1 MSQASHLIM
10 QAEQAMQA
18 YEWEK
23 AQALYQQALAVDP
36 NTPHAELGLRH
47 AQQAVTKEVEL
58 EERIVAADALLAAGQ
73 YQEAAREYPR
83 IMEYAV
89 DTPRILKFHTRLE
102 QGRNQAKDLEAW
114 RERVH
119 RTLQEAQ
126 ALKAK
131 GNVDAAAKKAEEML
145 HQLPQTPIYVRLTA
159 ALEKVRDDAIQQG
172 DQLSLLNKAMEV
184 LRANDFERGIELLE
198 MIPANS
204 PAAAQA
210 QRMLN
215 QAHGY
220 KRDEDRD
227 LGAIDTAVAEGRL
240 TDAWAELENRRE
252 RYAKF
257 PRWQRLYLQAGT
269 GYGRTLLEEGRQL
282 NARRDFTQAGKRF
295 ESAQAVFEKVLALY
309 PAHPDAQALRDECAD
324 LTAIAAFEAQAQADE
339 IANQRDTALAAWKQ
353 AQQRLDYAK
362 GEGRDYAA
370 ARAVVEVELNRLD
383 EEIKRI
389 RMEERALRDAESLWE
404 HNHLAEA
411 RQRYAETLD
420 ALLPEHQK
428 QAAEGL
434 RRVEAKI
441 RQFDTLLARGNGLSD
456 PIAASHAYQEAYE
469 LWAEGP
475 EVGLRL
481 ETALVNACET
491 ALAAGRAT
499 EAVGYG
505 QHAMVLNPDNREA
518 KRCVDK
524 AGVKPRVEAALE
536 NVRNSLTALQR
547 QDEMHTADLLP
558 LLNELETVLREA
570 GPWPDL
576 CTQLEALHR
585 DIKSLREQWQHY
597 EQHYE
602 RALRHRD
609 TGEWRDALEA
619 LDEGIASLGNNTPSS
634 VRNLRST
641 WERLAKAIEHGE
653 REATAALEK
662 ARAAYDAAADV
673 EHLSDLGDALEVVW
687 RELEPAQKRLENMK
701 EQVQAADAQFPTAMT
716 DLQKQ
721 IVELNARA
729 TAAIEAVTAFSA
741 SDGLLKIQEAI
752 KMRTSDPTL
761 EAVQAQLKARAGEML
776 AGIKQQAQTAIQ
788 AGDLTEAE
796 EKLRQ
801 VRELDPGD
809 AETAQHYAEI
819 RQRRALE
826 EKLRQ
831 IERDADSKLASNSPA
846 DAMKTLR
853 QGLNAVLEPEVNLP
867 ARAREILSTLVALG
881 DRDDGLALGQ
891 AENWQTAQDLT
902 AKLGNLRSE
911 NWVAGRAVPLLDQ
924 WIRLARDNALRGV
937 VASAA
942 QLGNLLQAYRA
953 AAAYLKAHPTEQ
965 FAIQQLT
972 ERQESLINQLNDSA
986 NKRIHRAQ
994 TALDDGDFEIALR
1007 NLSDIE
1013 ADFYQPIEQ
1022 EFPGLLDGYD
1032 EVQAVRDDV
1041 VHLQAEAEK
1050 LQTLYTQ
1057 TQPQLDTARQA
1068 YQNSEWDAAE
1078 KALEALPELKDVVP
1092 DLYAQVETLRAQ
1104 VAKGRKDSAR
1114 TQVQTAMSRIETGR
1128 NLATTTEQLDTY
1140 LDELQ
1145 GLQSKINLQ
1154 LLDVDERNR
1163 YFSLL
1168 TEVRDQR
1175 EALAAGAMWEEKIAG
1190 CLAEGNYQEALNALD
1205 EALAVTREAA
1215 RIVDL
1220 KSRRNRIAQQAQEQ
1234 AERAMLFAQGQAL
1247 FAEGKYVEAR
1257 AQFTQAQQKGTEV
1270 TEWLNAAR
1278 AGALLISARRMWEE
1292 ERDGENALADLDE
1305 LADIAEGNLHTDPI
1319 TEEARRLRRKI
1330 KNALEGTL
1338 EIQRALGEVRRLLL
1352 DNDFQAA
1359 RASMQKLLERE
1370 PKNKEALALQMLIDA
1385 REAQVAGEHSRA
1397 LSAIETVLGMMPEF
1411 PEALRMKRE
1420 LEAVTEAGKAI
1431 VRVEMLAKDQKFREA
1446 RELLT
1451 KLAEQ
1456 NIDPDKL
1463 RTMQKMVED
1472 LEKDQ
1477 WDKVVHPIEDLYREG
1492 EYAEALNRCRQAFER
1507 TATPELRDELATQQS
1522 LIVNRWA
1529 EKQAQAAR
1537 AQLQKRPEEEQLR
1550 EIEAG
1555 LKPFLT
1561 LDPAP
1566 EGHWV
1571 RQIEDLLR
1579 DTRTRRLRGRIAQA
1593 RARYEDWDTDG
1604 GSGAPQAALDLLKAI
1619 QEEAETLGTQVD
1631 FDITLDAAALEAE
1644 IQETLRQ
1651 REEAQRR
1658 SERDT
1663 MLELARELQAH
1674 LEDPTYIAQKSPG
1687 RAELERVAEW
1697 AKSVFRIP
1705 GHENDAPAR
1714 ELETWAREGIRAFD
1728 RTQQALNEAQTLV
1741 GKRRFRDAE
1750 YELRGAGTISLLL
1763 KGPHDRWRELI
1774 ATLRRAETDQN
1785 NEAWD
1790 AALQGYLQVAQTE
1803 PGLES
1808 LVEREMERCYQ
1819 NLRERVQETVSQA
1832 LSQTPPDIGVA
1843 RTALEQAETAGWIVS
1858 PVSREYEYLRGWLRS
1873 QEQVAQAAALLQAEE
1888 GDLDKAIEA
1897 LREARRLLPREQSDN
1912 AICQWESMSEA
1923 LLAWQAYQQRPGLL
1937 PRALDAFC
1945 ALQAPISTLARVQE
1959 LRRQLEEET
1968 ERRRIAA
1975 EREAEQQR
1983 LAAEEA
1989 AERRRLLA
1997 TLERE
2002 VNAALATPRD
2012 YPGAARALENASP
2025 KIASEPGFVVQHT
2038 RVVDDLRAAIQ
2049 SAIKEWRYARALE
2062 LAEIL
2067 KRVPH
2072 LAQETKDWIVGL
2084 PAERRAALNTKLQ
2097 EASDALKQHD
2107 EAGVLAAL
2115 KDAELIAA
2123 GETDARIADMYT
2135 RLQDDKLETTLYRGE
2150 RALEN
2155 YTPGEVETAIKEA
2168 RQLAGVGG
2176 DARIAVLED
2185 NLNKLRRLL
2194 DNVHTSLREVNVLIG
2209 QKQWG
2214 AATERLFAT
2223 RNDAP
2228 RYQRVLD
2235 AVHDLQNRLAEQ
2247 AEIARKAGEFTN
2259 GVNLCDMALRL
2270 ERRDD
2275 LRALQQQI
2283 RTDQEAAL
2291 VDLRKQIRA
2300 GLDAWR
2306 LEPVG
2311 LEPVV
2316 ELLQRGLTIAP
2327 DDTELLA
2334 LQERYNT
2341 IDAKLDTIRQTM
2353 TQGWDTLQ
2361 TRDHIAAIAAF
2372 ERVLSAAPQPL
2383 PEAQLWRDYTRYL
2396 RDAARIAQEGT
2407 DFGQTVQL
2415 LRDAEERMHV
2425 STEQTLPDILSSAR
2439 YLYERHRHAVYNA
2452 WRLRQSARKME
2463 VWYRASDEYYAR
2475 GDSKSMEEG
2484 MRLFDLVV
2492 AEREAFKRLYLN
2504 PTVPP
2509 DTFPAT
2515 GQADEPLPVVAG
2527 VGSRPG
2533 ASSGASVPPKPESRP
2548 TSSTPPTTKVE
2559 TEEVK
2564 VKLEPVAEAKA
2575 ESRGPKRRPVPDEQ
2589 PSEEAEAK
2597 VAAPTPASTK
2607 PPTMRSSAPET
2618 HTPPPP
2624 AAPAAVEESTTPEEP
2639 EDTLFDFDF
2648 GDFWKND
2655 AQYDTEEA

>member
-1 MSQASHLIM
+1 MSQASHLII

-23 AQALYQQALAVDP
+23 AQALYQQALALEP
-36 NTPHAELGLRH
+36 NTPRAEVGLRH

-58 EERIVAADALLAAGQ
+58 EERIAAADALLAAGR

-114 RERVH
+114 RERVQ
-119 RTLQEAQ
+119 RALQEAQ

-131 GNVDAAAKKAEEML
+131 GNLDAAAKKAEDML
-145 HQLPQTPIYVRLTA
+145 HQLPQSSIYAPLTA
-159 ALEKVRDDAIQQG
+159 ALEKVRDDAIQQS
-172 DQLSLLNKAMEV
+172 DQNSLYNKAIEV
-184 LRANDFERGIELLE
+184 LKAKDLERGIELLE

-204 PAAAQA
+204 QVASKAQPL
-210 QRMLN
+210 LN
-215 QAHGY
+215 QMREHQNALN
-220 KRDEDRD
+220 RD
-227 LGAIDTAVAEGRL
+227 LSAIDTALAEGRP

-252 RYAKF
+252 RYAEF
-257 PRWQRLYLQAGT
+257 PRWKRLYLQAGT
-269 GYGRTLLEEGRQL
+269 GYGRALLEEGRQL
-282 NARRDFTQAGKRF
+282 NTRRDFVQARKRF
-295 ESAQAVFEKVLALY
+295 ASAQSVFDKVLALY
-309 PAHPDAQALRDECAD
+309 PAHPDAQSLRDECAD
-324 LTAIAAFEAQAQADE
+324 LTTIAEFEAQAQAE
-339 IANQRDTALAAWKQ
+339 ENAGRRDTALTAWKQ
-353 AQQRLDYAK
+353 ALQRLDYAK
-362 GEGRDYAA
+362 GEGRDYAS

-389 RMEERALRDAESLWE
+389 RVEERNLRDAESLWE

-441 RQFDTLLARGNGLSD
+441 RQFDTLLARGDGLSD
-456 PIAASHAYQEAYE
+456 PVAASHAYQEAYD
-469 LWAEGP
+469 LWSEGP
-475 EVGLRL
+475 EVGRRL
-481 ETALVNACET
+481 ESALVNACET

-505 QHAMVLNPDNREA
+505 QHALALNPDNREA

-524 AGVKPRVEAALE
+524 AGVKPRVEATLE
-536 NVRNSLTALQR
+536 NVRNNLAMLQR
-547 QDEMHTADLLP
+547 QDEIYTADLLP
-558 LLNELETVLREA
+558 MLNELEAILREA

-576 CTQLEALHR
+576 CTQLEALHQEVR
-585 DIKSLREQWQHY
+585 SLRDQWQQY
-597 EQHYE
+597 ERHYE
-602 RALRHRD
+602 RALRYRD
-609 TGEWRDALEA
+609 TGEWRDALET
-619 LDEGIASLGNNTPSS
+619 LDEGIATLGSSAPSG

-641 WERLAKAIEHGE
+641 WERLAKAFEQGE

-662 ARAAYDAAADV
+662 ARAAYDAAAGV
-673 EHLSDLGDALEVVW
+673 EHLSDIGDALEMVW
-687 RELEPAQKRLENMK
+687 RELEPAQKRLENIK
-701 EQVQAADAQFPTAMT
+701 EQIQAANAPFPTAMA

-741 SDGLLKIQEAI
+741 SDGLLRIQEAI

-776 AGIKQQAQTAIQ
+776 VGIKQQAQTAIQ

-809 AETAQHYAEI
+809 AETAQLYAEI

-853 QGLNAVLEPEVNLP
+853 QALNAVLEPEVNLP
-867 ARAREILSTLVALG
+867 PRAREVLSALVALG

-902 AKLGNLRSE
+902 AELGSLRSE

-994 TALDDGDFEIALR
+994 TALDDGDFEIALH
-1007 NLSDIE
+1007 NLRDIE

-1032 EVQAVRDDV
+1032 EVQEVRDEV

-1050 LQTLYTQ
+1050 LQALYTQ
-1057 TQPQLDTARQA
+1057 TQPQLETARLA
-1068 YQNSEWDAAE
+1068 YQNSQWDAAE
-1078 KALEALPELKDVVP
+1078 KALESLPELKDVVP

-1104 VAKGRKDSAR
+1104 IVKGRKDSTR
-1114 TQVQTAMSRIETGR
+1114 TQVQTAMSRVETGR
-1128 NLATTTEQLDTY
+1128 NLATTTEQLDAY
-1140 LDELQ
+1140 LEELKA
-1145 GLQSKINLQ
+1145 LQAEINVQ

-1163 YFSLL
+1163 YFNLL
-1168 TEVRDQR
+1168 TEVSNQR

-1190 CLAEGNYQEALNALD
+1190 YLAEGNYQEALNALD

-1220 KSRRNRIAQQAQEQ
+1220 KSRRNRIAQHAQEQ

-1247 FAEGKYVEAR
+1247 FAEGKYIEAR
-1257 AQFTQAQQKGTEV
+1257 AQFTQAKQKGAEV
-1270 TEWLNAAR
+1270 AGWLDAAR
-1278 AGALLISARRMWEE
+1278 AGALLISARRLWDE

-1305 LADIAEGNLHTDPI
+1305 LADIAKDNLYTDPI

-1338 EIQRALGEVRRLLL
+1338 EVQRALAEVRRLLM

-1359 RASMQKLLERE
+1359 RASIQKLLERE

-1385 REAQVAGEHSRA
+1385 REAQVGGEHSRA

-1463 RTMQKMVED
+1463 RTMQKMIED

-1507 TATPELRDELATQQS
+1507 TATPELRDELAKQQNG
-1522 LIVNRWA
+1522 IVNRWA
-1529 EKQAQAAR
+1529 EKQAQSAR
-1537 AQLQKRPEEEQLR
+1537 AQLQKRPEDEQLR
-1550 EIEAG
+1550 EIEAQ
-1555 LKPFLT
+1555 LNPFLT

-1566 EGHWV
+1566 EGHLV

-1579 DTRTRRLRGRIAQA
+1579 ETRTRRLRGRVAQA
-1593 RARYEDWDTDG
+1593 RARYEAWIADG
-1604 GSGAPQAALDLLKAI
+1604 GSGTPQAALDLIGVVQK
-1619 QEEAETLGTQVD
+1619 EAETLGTQVD
-1631 FDITLDAAALEAE
+1631 FDITLDAAALETE

-1651 REEAQRR
+1651 REEVQRQNK
-1658 SERDT
+1658 RDT
-1663 MLELARELQAH
+1663 LLEQARSLQAK

-1687 RAELERVAEW
+1687 RADLERVAEW
-1697 AKSVFRIP
+1697 AKSICRIP
-1705 GHENDAPAR
+1705 GYENDALAR
-1714 ELETWAREGIRAFD
+1714 ELETWAHENIRAFD
-1728 RTQQALNEAQTLV
+1728 RTQQALAEAQTLV

-1750 YELRGAGTISLLL
+1750 YELRSGGTVSLLL
-1763 KGPHDRWRELI
+1763 KGLHDRWRELI

-1790 AALQGYLQVAQTE
+1790 AALRGYLQIVQTE

-1819 NLRERVQETVSQA
+1819 NLGERVQETVSQA
-1832 LSQTPPDIGVA
+1832 LSQTPPDIDVA
-1843 RTALEQAETAGWIVS
+1843 RAALEQAETSGWIVS

-1873 QEQVAQAAALLQAEE
+1873 QEHVARAAALLQAEE
-1888 GDLDKAIEA
+1888 GDLDKAVEA
-1897 LREARRLLPREQSDN
+1897 LREARRLLPREQSDD
-1912 AICQWESMSEA
+1912 AIRQWESLSEA
-1923 LLAWQAYQQRPGLL
+1923 LLAWRAYEQRPGLL
-1937 PRALDAFC
+1937 PRALDTFR

-1959 LRRQLEEET
+1959 SRRQLEEET
-1968 ERRRIAA
+1968 ERRRSAA
-1975 EREAEQQR
+1975 EQEAEQRR

-1989 AERRRLLA
+1989 AERQRLLA
-1997 TLERE
+1997 TLEKE
-2002 VNAALATPRD
+2002 VNAALATSRD

-2025 KIASEPGFVVQHT
+2025 KIAGEPGFVVQHT

-2062 LAEIL
+2062 LADIL

-2084 PAERRAALNTKLQ
+2084 PAERRAALNAKLQ
-2097 EASDALKQHD
+2097 EASSALKQHD

-2115 KDAELIAA
+2115 KDAELIAE
-2123 GETDARIADMYT
+2123 GETDERIADMYA
-2135 RLQDDKLETTLYRGE
+2135 RLQADKLEITLYRGE
-2150 RALEN
+2150 QALEN

-2168 RQLAGVGG
+2168 RQLAGDSG
-2176 DARIAVLED
+2176 DPRITVLED
-2185 NLNKLRRLL
+2185 NLRALRRLL
-2194 DNVHTSLREVNVLIG
+2194 DNVHTNLREVNVLIG
-2209 QKQWG
+2209 QKQWA
-2214 AATERLFAT
+2214 AATERLFTT

-2228 RYQRVLD
+2228 RYQRVMD
-2235 AVHDLQNRLAEQ
+2235 AIHDLQNRLAEQ
-2247 AEIARKAGEFTN
+2247 AEIARKAGEFAQ

-2275 LRALQQQI
+2275 LYALQQQI
-2283 RTDQEAAL
+2283 RVDQEAAL
-2291 VDLRKQIRA
+2291 VDLRKQIHA

-2306 LEPVG
+2306 LEPV
-2311 LEPVV
+2311 PD
-2316 ELLQRGLTIAP
+2316 LLQRGLYIAP
-2327 DDTELLA
+2327 NDTELLA
-2334 LQERYNT
+2334 LQERYNA
-2341 IDAKLDTIRQTM
+2341 IDAKLDSIRQTM
-2353 TQGWDTLQ
+2353 IQGWDALQ
-2361 TRDHIAAIAAF
+2361 ARDHTTAIAAF
-2372 ERVLSAAPQPL
+2372 ERVLATAPQPL
-2383 PEAQLWRDYTRYL
+2383 PDVQLWRNYARDL
-2396 RDAARIAQEGT
+2396 REAARIAQEGT
-2407 DFGQTVQL
+2407 DFSQTVQL
-2415 LRDAEERMHV
+2415 LRDAENLMYV
-2425 STEQTLPDILSSAR
+2425 NTEQSLPDIFSSAHH
-2439 YLYERHRHAVYNA
+2439 LYERHRHAVYNA

-2463 VWYRASDEYYAR
+2463 AWYRDSDAYYAR

-2492 AEREAFKRLYLN
+2492 AEQASFKRLYLN

-2509 DTFPAT
+2509 DAFPAT
-2515 GQADEPLPVVAG
+2515 GQVDEPLPAVAG
-2527 VGSRPG
+2527 VGSRSG
-2533 ASSGASVPPKPESRP
+2533 ASSGASVPPKPEPRP
-2548 TSSTPPTTKVE
+2548 AVSTSPPAPKVE
-2559 TEEVK
+2559 AEAVK
-2564 VKLEPVAEAKA
+2564 VKTEPVPEAKP
-2575 ESRGPKRRPVPDEQ
+2575 ESRGPKRRPVPAEQ
-2589 PSEEAEAK
+2589 PSDETEPE
-2597 VAAPTPASTK
+2597 VVTPTPASTK
-2607 PPTMRSSAPET
+2607 PPTIRPSAPDT
-2618 HTPPPP
+2618 RTPPPP
-2624 AAPAAVEESTTPEEP
+2624 TALSNVEEPSTPEEP

-2648 GDFWKND
+2648 GDFWKNG

>member
-1 MSQASHLIM
+1 MSQVSHLIM

-23 AQALYQQALAVDP
+23 AQDLYQQALALDS
-36 NTPHAELGLRH
+36 NTPRAEVGLRH

-58 EERIVAADALLAAGQ
+58 EERIAAADALLAAGR

-102 QGRNQAKDLEAW
+102 QGCNQAKDLEAW
-114 RERVH
+114 RDRVH

-131 GNVDAAAKKAEEML
+131 GNLDAAAKKAEEML
-145 HQLPQTPIYVRLTA
+145 HQLPQSPLYAPLIA

-172 DQLSLLNKAMEV
+172 DQNSLYNKAIEV
-184 LRANDFERGIELLE
+184 LKAKDLERGIELLE

-204 PAAAQA
+204 QVAPKALPL
-210 QRMLN
+210 LN
-215 QAHGY
+215 NIREHQNALN
-220 KRDEDRD
+220 RD
-227 LGAIDTAVAEGRL
+227 LSAIDTALAEGRL

-252 RYAKF
+252 RYAEF

-282 NARRDFTQAGKRF
+282 NARRDFTQARKRF

-309 PAHPDAQALRDECAD
+309 PAHPDAQSLRDECAD
-324 LTAIAAFEAQAQADE
+324 LTAITAFEAQAQADE
-339 IANQRDTALAAWKQ
+339 LADQRDTALAAWKQ
-353 AQQRLDYAK
+353 AQQRLDYATK
-362 GEGRDYAA
+362 DEGRDYAA

-383 EEIKRI
+383 EESKRI
-389 RMEERALRDAESLWE
+389 RVEERALRDAESLWE

-441 RQFDTLLARGNGLSD
+441 RQFDTLLARGDGLSD

-475 EVGLRL
+475 EVGRRL
-481 ETALVNACET
+481 EMALVNACQT

-505 QHAMVLNPDNREA
+505 QHAMALNPDNREA

-524 AGVKPRVEAALE
+524 AGVKPRVEATLE

-547 QDEMHTADLLP
+547 QDEMRTADLLP
-558 LLNELETVLREA
+558 LLDKLETVLREA

-576 CTQLEALHR
+576 YTQLEALHQEV
-585 DIKSLREQWQHY
+585 KTLREQWQAY

-609 TGEWRDALEA
+609 AGEWQDALGA
-619 LDEGIASLGNNTPSS
+619 LDEGIALLGNTAPSG
-634 VRNLRST
+634 VRNVRST
-641 WERLAKAIEHGE
+641 WEKIAKTLEKGEH
-653 REATAALEK
+653 EATAALEK
-662 ARAAYDAAADV
+662 ARAAYEAAASI
-673 EHLSDLGDALEVVW
+673 EPLSDLGDALDAVS
-687 RELEPAQKRLENMK
+687 RELLPAQKQLENIK
-701 EQVQAADAQFPTAMT
+701 EQVQSVNAALPTTIA

-741 SDGLLKIQEAI
+741 SDGLLRIQEAI

-801 VRELDPGD
+801 VRELDPSD
-809 AETAQHYAEI
+809 TETAQHYAEI

-831 IERDADSKLASNSPA
+831 IERDADSKLVSNSPA

-867 ARAREILSTLVALG
+867 PRAREVLSTLVALG

-902 AKLGNLRSE
+902 AELGSLRSE

-994 TALDDGDFEIALR
+994 TALEDGDFEIALH
-1007 NLSDIE
+1007 NLRDIE

-1032 EVQAVRDDV
+1032 EVQTVRDDV

-1057 TQPQLDTARQA
+1057 TQPQLEAARLA

-1092 DLYAQVETLRAQ
+1092 DLYAQVETLRTQ

-1114 TQVQTAMSRIETGR
+1114 TEVQTAMSRIETGR
-1128 NLATTTEQLDTY
+1128 NLATTTEQLDAY

-1145 GLQSKINLQ
+1145 ALQSEINVQ

-1163 YFSLL
+1163 YFNLL

-1175 EALAAGAMWEEKIAG
+1175 EALAAGVMWEEKIAG
-1190 CLAEGNYQEALNALD
+1190 YLAEGNYQEALNALD

-1215 RIVDL
+1215 RVVDL
-1220 KSRRNRIAQQAQEQ
+1220 KSRRTRIAQQAQEQ
-1234 AERAMLFAQGQAL
+1234 AERAMVFAQGQAL

-1257 AQFTQAQQKGTEV
+1257 AQFTQAKQKGANV
-1270 TEWLNAAR
+1270 TGWLDAAR
-1278 AGALLISARRMWEE
+1278 AGALLISARRMWDEE
-1292 ERDGENALADLDE
+1292 HDGENALADLDE
-1305 LADIAEGNLHTDPI
+1305 LADIAKDNLYTDPI

-1330 KNALEGTL
+1330 ENALEGSR
-1338 EIQRALGEVRRLLL
+1338 EIQRALAEVRRLLM
-1352 DNDFQAA
+1352 DNDFKTA

-1397 LSAIETVLGMMPEF
+1397 LSAIETVLGMIPEF
-1411 PEALRMKRE
+1411 PEALRMRRE

-1472 LEKDQ
+1472 LEKEQ
-1477 WDKVVHPIEDLYREG
+1477 WTKVVRPIEDLYKDG
-1492 EYAEALNRCRQAFER
+1492 EFAEALNRCRQAFER
-1507 TATPELRDELATQQS
+1507 TATPELRDELATQQGW
-1522 LIVNRWA
+1522 IVNRWA

-1561 LDPAP
+1561 LEPMP

-1579 DTRTRRLRGRIAQA
+1579 ETRTRRLRGRITQA
-1593 RARYEDWDTDG
+1593 RARYEDWIADG
-1604 GSGAPQAALDLLKAI
+1604 SSGALQAALDLVKAI
-1619 QEEAETLGTQVD
+1619 QEEAEALGTQVD
-1631 FDITLDAAALEAE
+1631 LDITLDAAALEAE

-1651 REEAQRR
+1651 REDLQRR
-1658 SERDT
+1658 TERDGL
-1663 MLELARELQAH
+1663 LEQARALQAH

-1697 AKSVFRIP
+1697 AKSIFRIP
-1705 GHENDAPAR
+1705 GHENDGPAR
-1714 ELETWAREGIRAFD
+1714 ELETWAKENMRAFD
-1728 RTQQALNEAQTLV
+1728 RTQQALSEAQTLV
-1741 GKRRFRDAE
+1741 SKRRFRDAE
-1750 YELRGAGTISLLL
+1750 YELRGAGTVSLLL
-1763 KGPHDRWRELI
+1763 KGAHDRWRELI
-1774 ATLRRAETDQN
+1774 TTLRRAETDQN
-1785 NEAWD
+1785 NEMWD
-1790 AALQGYLQVAQTE
+1790 AALRGYLQVVKTE

-1832 LSQTPPDIGVA
+1832 LSQTPPDIDVA
-1843 RTALEQAETAGWIVS
+1843 RAALEQAETSGWIAS
-1858 PVSREYEYLRGWLRS
+1858 PVSREYEYLRSWLHS
-1873 QEQVAQAAALLQAEE
+1873 QEQVAMAATLLQAED
-1888 GDLDKAIEA
+1888 GDLDKALEA
-1897 LREARRLLPREQSDN
+1897 LREARRLLPRERSDD
-1912 AICQWESMSEA
+1912 AIRQWESLSEA
-1923 LLAWQAYQQRPGLL
+1923 LLAWQAYRQRPGLL
-1937 PRALDAFC
+1937 PRVLDVFR
-1945 ALQAPISTLARVQE
+1945 ALQAPISTLARAQE

-1975 EREAEQQR
+1975 EQEAEQQR
-1983 LAAEEA
+1983 LAAEEE

-2025 KIASEPGFVVQHT
+2025 KIAGEPGFVVQHT

-2097 EASDALKQHD
+2097 EAGDALKQHD

-2115 KDAELIAA
+2115 KDAELIAE

-2155 YTPGEVETAIKEA
+2155 YAAGEAETAIKEA
-2168 RQLAGVGG
+2168 RQLAGAGG
-2176 DARIAVLED
+2176 DPRIAALED
-2185 NLNKLRRLL
+2185 NLSKLRRLL
-2194 DNVHTSLREVNVLIG
+2194 NNVHTSLREVNVLIG
-2209 QKQWG
+2209 QKQWA
-2214 AATERLFAT
+2214 AATERLFAA

-2235 AVHDLQNRLAEQ
+2235 AIHDLQNRLAEQ
-2247 AEIARKAGEFTN
+2247 AETARKTGEFAN

-2283 RTDQEAAL
+2283 RADQEAAL

-2306 LEPVG
+2306 LEAVA
-2311 LEPVV
+2311 
-2316 ELLQRGLTIAP
+2316 ELLQRGLVIAP

-2334 LQERYNT
+2334 LQERYTT

-2353 TQGWDTLQ
+2353 TQGWDALQ

-2383 PEAQLWRDYTRYL
+2383 PDAQLWRDYTRYL

-2407 DFGQTVQL
+2407 DFGQTAQL
-2415 LRDAEERMHV
+2415 LRDAEDLMHV
-2425 STEQTLPDILSSAR
+2425 STEQTLPDIFSSAR
-2439 YLYERHRHAVYNA
+2439 YLHERHRHAVYNA

-2463 VWYRASDEYYAR
+2463 VWYRASDEFYAR

-2484 MRLFDLVV
+2484 MRFFDLVV

-2527 VGSRPG
+2527 VGSEPG
-2533 ASSGASVPPKPESRP
+2533 APSGVSVPTKPAPRP
-2548 TSSTPPTTKVE
+2548 APSTPPTTTKVE

-2564 VKLEPVAEAKA
+2564 VKTEPVPETKP

-2589 PSEEAEAK
+2589 PPQEAETE
-2597 VAAPTPASTK
+2597 VAAPTLANTK
-2607 PPTMRSSAPET
+2607 PPIMRTSAPDT
-2618 HTPPPP
+2618 PTPPQPS
-2624 AAPAAVEESTTPEEP
+2624 APANVEESTTPEEP
-2639 EDTLFDFDF
+2639 EDTIFDFDF
-2648 GDFWKND
+2648 GDFWKNG
-2655 AQYDTEEA
+2655 AQYDEEA